1 VSKAT
6 SEVQPLE
13 NDPHDCPMEE
23 KENETRKE
31 LDVLDKGDNLSNP
44 NAIQVSPS
52 LSLEYLSIHIL
63 FIIRGWEENK
73 NLRLHV
79 PYKSY

>member
-1 VSKAT
+1 
-6 SEVQPLE
+6 LE